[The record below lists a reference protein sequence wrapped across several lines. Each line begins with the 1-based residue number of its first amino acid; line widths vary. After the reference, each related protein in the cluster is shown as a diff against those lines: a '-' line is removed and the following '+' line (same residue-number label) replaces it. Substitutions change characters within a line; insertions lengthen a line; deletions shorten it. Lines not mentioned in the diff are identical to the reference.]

1 MNPCATCGR
10 DNDASARYC
19 IDCGKPLVSNSA
31 ITHTD
36 EHAAHRP
43 GAAGTARPPL
53 DTDPAFAAP
62 ARAPRSAV
70 CDWCG
75 SAIDPSLPF
84 CASCGRRTTGDDI
97 ALSTCPRCGA
107 KVRHDVDL
115 FCASCGA
122 EQPKQQATRVLS
134 AGLRDLAA
142 RVAILDQR
150 GEPKRVIA
158 LEKSDTTIGRGQS
171 DIRVEGDLYLSPVHA
186 LLTWRDGK
194 LVVRDLGSRNRTW
207 VFISGPTTLAD
218 DDVILVGSQLLRFRR
233 LGYPGGQPP
242 DADGT
247 RGIGSLTPTP
257 DVALLEQLRSDGS
270 VRDTLHLALG
280 RSVVIGRDRG
290 DWLFGYDQTMSS
302 RHAEV
307 KEEGG
312 EFIVLDSGSR
322 NGVGLAVRGE
332 RALKAGDRVLAG
344 DQLLRVERV

>member
-1 MNPCATCGR
+1 VRPCAFCGR
-10 DNDASARYC
+10 ENDASARYC
-19 IDCGKPLVSNSA
+19 IDCGKPLGSDSNQYHA
-31 ITHTD
+31 D

-43 GAAGTARPPL
+43 GAAGTARAPI
-53 DTDPAFAAP
+53 DTDPAFASP

-70 CDWCG
+70 CEWCG
-75 SAIDPSLPF
+75 SAIDTTLPF
-84 CASCGRRTTGDDI
+84 CASCGRRTTGDDV
-97 ALSTCPRCGA
+97 ALSECAHCGA
-107 KVRHDVDL
+107 KVRRDVDL

-122 EQPKQQATRVLS
+122 GQPRQQATRVLS

-142 RVAILDQR
+142 RVAILDER

-158 LEKSDTTIGRGQS
+158 LEKHDTTIGRAQS

-186 LLTWRDGK
+186 LLAWRDGR

-207 VFISGPTTLAD
+207 VFITAPTKLAD

-280 RSVVIGRDRG
+280 RSVVIGRDKG
-290 DWLFGYDQTMSS
+290 DWLFAYDQTMSS

-322 NGVGLAVRGE
+322 NGVAIAVRGE
-332 RALKAGDRVLAG
+332 RALKAGDRVLVG